1 MTATIKVNRKMVTYN
16 LTEMT
21 VGSLLK
27 ASLIDRGFDGTC
39 WIGQADS
46 RVAMFYRSV
55 SGQFELA
62 L

>member
-1 MTATIKVNRKMVTYN
+1 MTTTIKVNRKMVTYT
-16 LTEMT
+16 LTEM
-21 VGSLLK
+21 VIGSLV
-27 ASLIDRGFDGTC
+27 STDLIARGFDGTC
-39 WIGQADS
+39 WLGQAGS